1 LSDSYPTP
9 SVFNTSGLRYRNAD
23 AGGIDLN
30 ADAQLWSRASLT
42 NLEHHGGA
50 GSQDVEDSSEGNVE
64 AEYGV
69 PVPSRLPPATT
80 LITFIHLYFI
90 VYLCMEAAVSN

>member
-1 LSDSYPTP
+1 MWKHLPGDSR
-9 SVFNTSGLRYRNAD
+9 V
-23 AGGIDLN
+23 
-30 ADAQLWSRASLT
+30 SLT

-50 GSQDVEDSSEGNVE
+50 GSQNVEDGPQGNVE

-80 LITFIHLYFI
+80 FLHK
-90 VYLCMEAAVSN
+90 N